1 MTLLAAAALAAL
13 STAAPVP
20 AIPTATLD
28 DRLEV
33 TGEGLA
39 ARRIRS
45 RMLIAV
51 EVDGKG
57 PFRFLVDSGA
67 DRTVIGTAL
76 ARQLGLP
83 AGRSVTLQGIAG
95 SSRVETVKIG
105 VLTLGRSRIEDIAA
119 PVLAEVNLGAQGILG
134 IDALADQRL
143 MFDFDARTVTVQDT
157 RVAARFDPDEIVVT
171 ARRRKGQLILTQ
183 AAAGRVPIHAVV
195 DTGAELTMGNLALRD
210 RVFAGRKPPRATPI
224 TLISVTGATVEA
236 SLVTLPQLRL
246 GGIVLEDVEIA
257 FVDAPPFALFG
268 LDKQP
273 AVLLGTDLLQ
283 AFKRVALDFR
293 HRRIRFVLRR

>member
-13 STAAPVP
+13 STAAPAP
-20 AIPTATLD
+20 IIPTATLD

-39 ARRIRS
+39 ARQIRS

-51 EVDGKG
+51 EIDGKG

-236 SLVTLPQLRL
+236 ARRHRARKCRDRFRRRAA
-246 GGIVLEDVEIA
+246 IR
-257 FVDAPPFALFG
+257 
-268 LDKQP
+268 
-273 AVLLGTDLLQ
+273 AVRPRQAACRTARHRSVAGLQ
-283 AFKRVALDFR
+283 ARRTRFPPSPHPLRTAALA
-293 HRRIRFVLRR
+293 RRTLAC

>member
-13 STAAPVP
+13 STAAPAP
-20 AIPTATLD
+20 IIPTATLD

-39 ARRIRS
+39 ARQIRS

-51 EVDGKG
+51 EIDGKG